1 MKVPGNADVPV
12 GWDRGEGGGSGK
24 RAGVNVKSAGEDT
37 GVPWGDSGLRGW
49 YSRGYLPHFDTAH
62 FLQSV
67 TYRLADSLPQTKL
80 AELKEELE
88 HLPENLREI
97 ERRKR
102 IEGWLDAGMGCCAL
116 AHPAVARYVQDS
128 FLHFHGERYH
138 LHAWCIMPNHVH
150 VLLEPVTNLATIVK
164 GWKSYTARWVL
175 KKNEELALK
184 IPASNTLWMREYW
197 DRYIRDAEHY
207 RKTVE
212 YIHYNPVKAG
222 LCDVAEAWL
231 WSSARLFQEDASGS
245 ADGDVGW
252 DGDVVKRADMKSAD
266 GDVGDPRGDPRGEP
280 SVTRAG
286 SVWGRLRRTTTTSI
300 SPPMSAPPNQRPK
313 WIWRQYTRTW
323 PRSISVLQTPPTHTM
338 VF

>member
-1 MKVPGNADVPV
+1 
-12 GWDRGEGGGSGK
+12 
-24 RAGVNVKSAGEDT
+24 
-37 GVPWGDSGLRGW
+37 
-49 YSRGYLPHFDTAH
+49 LPHFDGLH
-62 FLQSV
+62 FVQSV
-67 TYRLADSLPQTKL
+67 TYRLADSIPQTKL
-80 AELKEELE
+80 AELQEELE

-102 IEGWLDAGMGCCAL
+102 IEEWLDAGMGCCAL

-150 VLLEPVTNLATIVK
+150 VLLEPITELATIVK

-222 LCDVAEAWL
+222 LCDVAEAWP
-231 WSSARLFQEDASGS
+231 WSSARLFQEDAPGS
-245 ADGDVGW
+245 APGIAGVPTPGSAGVLTGSLRNCAGEDTGAPRGGDTGAPRG
-252 DGDVVKRADMKSAD
+252 GDTGA
-266 GDVGDPRGDPRGEP
+266 PRGDSRTAGEDTGAPRGD
-280 SVTRAG
+280 
-286 SVWGRLRRTTTTSI
+286 L
-300 SPPMSAPPNQRPK
+300 MS
-313 WIWRQYTRTW
+313 
-323 PRSISVLQTPPTHTM
+323 
-338 VF
+338 